1 MLTDFYIP
9 SQLMDAIDCLQK
21 YKQNCEKSRI
31 RKTMMNMIIP
41 RIHREYKDNMCDP
54 DVQPGNF

>member
-1 MLTDFYIP
+1 
-9 SQLMDAIDCLQK
+9 MDAIDCLQK